1 MNTSCLGYGTIWK
14 WYEALIRA
22 IHFHCARSV
31 PLAVRPHLLM
41 QLYRCVS
48 ALWWRPCGWRVSGGQ
63 LRYGASDSITVRCKR
78 RTCRSSDRWLALTV
92 VPLLGNDRSGFHR
105 LRSGDVSGIHY
116 MLWCVECYAV
126 GIGLLQ
132 RRDRAPRRPV
142 TTKVSRVTQKLSD
155 VFKFSKTP
163 KQILRFLLA
172 IKAVKL
178 AYLCVF
184 FLVICVF
191 G

>member
-1 MNTSCLGYGTIWK
+1 MPFIFIVLGVCRLLSVLTYWCNFIDVFRRCGVARVGGEWVGDSWDMGRVT
-14 WYEALIRA
+14 AL
-22 IHFHCARSV
+22 RS
-31 PLAVRPHLLM
+31 
-41 QLYRCVS
+41 
-48 ALWWRPCGWRVSGGQ
+48 
-63 LRYGASDSITVRCKR
+63 RCKR